1 MELGR
6 AVFVAVLAAV
16 RSNAPLG
23 ASAVERIRATPFLSL
38 FSLSR

>member
-6 AVFVAVLAAV
+6 AVFVTVLAAV

-23 ASAVERIRATPFLSL
+23 ASAVQRTRAAPLLSL